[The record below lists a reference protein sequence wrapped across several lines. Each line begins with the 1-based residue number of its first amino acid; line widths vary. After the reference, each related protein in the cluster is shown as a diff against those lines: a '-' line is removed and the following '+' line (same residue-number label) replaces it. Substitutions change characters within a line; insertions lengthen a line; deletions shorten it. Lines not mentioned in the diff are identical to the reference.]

1 MQNQTLE
8 LFSILKQALI
18 IPCQNTNFILLSFLA
33 SLPLLCFMLFHEMI
47 LHRTLIATSEIFRQ
61 PPAYFSHWLIPV
73 NATRSMANDFS
84 YKLIQLG
91 LLHLLPLHL
100 LELCAVVVS
109 VDLTAKTYTKE
120 KPTTPKEMI
129 QRLLNKARCKG
140 ILVTSS
146 YVYLV
151 STCFLLGLAWLV
163 TNFYI
168 IVRTFF
174 NNVFTAALFRV
185 TCIALLAKYLEWAAI
200 WNMSIVISI
209 LEEIHGANALGLSAY
224 FCRGSERQGILL
236 MLIFFT
242 WGAGLRLVCF
252 YGGCNKKDWTSLI
265 QVSLICMGNVTKWM
279 ACVIHFYHRREHN
292 LHRVDEEA
300 GKQVEAVYEIF

>member
-140 ILVTSS
+140 ILLTSS

-151 STCFLLGLAWLV
+151 STCFLLGLA
-163 TNFYI
+163 
-168 IVRTFF
+168 
-174 NNVFTAALFRV
+174 
-185 TCIALLAKYLEWAAI
+185 
-200 WNMSIVISI
+200 
-209 LEEIHGANALGLSAY
+209 
-224 FCRGSERQGILL
+224 GSERQGILL

-265 QVSLICMGNVTKWM
+265 QVCLICMGNVMKWM